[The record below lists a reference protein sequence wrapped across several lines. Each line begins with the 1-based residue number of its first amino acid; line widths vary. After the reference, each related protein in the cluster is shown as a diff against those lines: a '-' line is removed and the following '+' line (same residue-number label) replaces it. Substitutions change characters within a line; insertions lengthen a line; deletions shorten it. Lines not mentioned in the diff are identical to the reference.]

1 MIMFGRKA
9 ALAITTII
17 GKGACANGDLSAEG
31 SARID
36 GTVEGDVKITGDLIV
51 GSDGKIN
58 GDIEAQSAMIGGEVN
73 GDVSAPNKVELTA
86 TAKVLGDIYTKA
98 IVIDEHAVFQGK
110 CDMNQQKPQVAKKK
124 KPMVAKTANPVKK
137 SAKAALQEALLE
149 VKGNGLTKETKPE
162 TVEEKSGTEE

>member
-1 MIMFGRKA
+1 MFGRKS

-36 GTVEGDVKITGDLIV
+36 GIVEGDVKVTGDLII
-51 GSDGKIN
+51 GSEGKVN

-110 CDMNQQKPQVAKKK
+110 CDMNQQKVQVPMKSVNKKK
-124 KPMVAKTANPVKK
+124 KTANPVKK

-149 VKGNGLTKETKPE
+149 VKGNGLTKEEKTEP
-162 TVEEKSGTEE
+162 VEEKAEKEE